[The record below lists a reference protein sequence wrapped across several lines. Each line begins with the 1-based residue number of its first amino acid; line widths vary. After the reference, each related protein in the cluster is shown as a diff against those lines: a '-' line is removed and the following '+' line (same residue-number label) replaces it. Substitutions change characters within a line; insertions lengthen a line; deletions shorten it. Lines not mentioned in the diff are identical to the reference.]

1 MESWAYRLGRGT
13 RGAMS
18 RAKRRP
24 RTLGA
29 CTLAAVAV
37 CLGLWSCQ
45 TTPAVRRGALAD
57 VPSEPEVR
65 VRIKGNATT
74 VKLAGPP
81 ELVVR
86 QGTGA
91 SLVLP
96 TPVTVEALSG
106 GVRLTDGGGQIRSL
120 TGTIPVEVS
129 ANHEGSAAAP
139 ARIKVDGTAYAGRL
153 RVLPKA
159 GGGDT
164 AARPEG
170 QGGVLPGGV
179 PAVAAAQVPGPDIL
193 LISRQPAAKKAGAKA
208 PAGRSAQPKAAPA
221 ESPDPTA
228 PKMDIIE
235 IVPLE
240 TYLVG
245 VVASELPK
253 QWPVGAFEVQAVCA
267 RTYALHERE
276 RSVKAGKP
284 FDLIA
289 GELDQAYNGYTE
301 LPAAVKGVADTR
313 GVVVTF
319 KGRLLRTYYSS
330 TCGGRTA
337 GAATVWP
344 TGPGF
349 EFNLDA
355 PIQSSHREHACQDSP
370 VYRWTLTRERGELTK
385 RLKGWGAN
393 NGNPIGKMT
402 GQVASLAVE
411 TTNEDQR
418 PVRYIVTD
426 DRGAEFPLSAELL
439 RVACNYA
446 PPGVAAV
453 TRETRVRSGDM
464 EWEVQPGS
472 MAGGGG
478 QVVIRGRGF
487 GHGVGMCQ
495 YCTRAMAARGD
506 AWQAMVLRFY
516 PGAKVER
523 AY

>member
-1 MESWAYRLGRGT
+1 MGLCV
-13 RGAMS
+13 GA
-18 RAKRRP
+18 
-24 RTLGA
+24 
-29 CTLAAVAV
+29 AAVL

-45 TTPAVRRGALAD
+45 TTPAVTRRFIAD

-65 VRIKGNATT
+65 VRIRGNVASATLT
-74 VKLAGPP
+74 GPA

-86 QGTGA
+86 QGSA
-91 SLVLP
+91 PSLVLA
-96 TPVTVEALSG
+96 TPVVVEARGS
-106 GVRLTDGGGQIRSL
+106 GVRVSDARGASRALEGSAA
-120 TGTIPVEVS
+120 VEIS
-129 ANHEGSAAAP
+129 ANHEGSGVAP
-139 ARIKVDGTAYAGRL
+139 ARIRVDGTAYSGRL
-153 RVLPKA
+153 RVLPKPGAAAALGPA
-159 GGGDT
+159 GPADAGDDG
-164 AARPEG
+164 A
-170 QGGVLPGGV
+170 VLPGNV
-179 PAVAAAQVPGPDIL
+179 PAIAAAQVPGPDVVL
-193 LISRQPAAKKAGAKA
+193 VSRRARRSRMESPGPAGAV
-208 PAGRSAQPKAAPA
+208 
-221 ESPDPTA
+221 
-228 PKMDIIE
+228 MDVIE

-245 VVASELPK
+245 VTASELPK
-253 QWPVGAFEVQAVCA
+253 QWPLGAFEVQAVCA

-289 GELDQAYNGYTE
+289 GELDQAYNGWTE
-301 LPAAVKGVADTR
+301 LPQAVKGVADTR

-319 KGRLLRTYYSS
+319 KGHLLRTYYSS

-355 PIQSSHREHACQDSP
+355 PIQASHREHACQDSP
-370 VYRWTLTRERGELTK
+370 AYRWTLTRDRAELTR

-393 NGNPIGKMT
+393 NGNPIGKMQ
-402 GQVASLAVE
+402 GRVASLAVAE
-411 TTNEDQR
+411 SNEDGR
-418 PVRYIVTD
+418 PVRYIVGD
-426 DRGAEFPLSAELL
+426 DRGASFPLSAELL

-446 PPGVAAV
+446 PPGVPAV

-464 EWEVQPGS
+464 EWEVQAGS
-472 MAGGGG
+472 MARGGGQGG

-495 YCTRAMAARGD
+495 YCARAMAARGD
-506 AWQAMVLRFY
+506 AWHEMVLRFY
-516 PGAKVER
+516 PGAKLER